1 MGNRA
6 FIQIDSNLFEMPI
19 VFYGHWSGSENLEAV
34 RNVLSRTDRIGD
46 PSYLSAQI
54 FHEFSVGLRDY
65 DGGLG
70 FGISVGV
77 VGSGEWAD
85 TDTIYVNADTG
96 EYRLGDKVYSEFTIT
111 TNRFGVIEKLLH
123 QNG

>member
-6 FIQIDSNLFEMPI
+6 FIQIDSEIFEMPI

-54 FHEFSVGLRDY
+54 FHEFSARLGGY
-65 DGGLG
+65 EGGLG

-77 VGSGEWAD
+77 VGNDFWAD

-96 EYRLGDKVYSEFTIT
+96 EYRIGSRVYSEHA
-111 TNRFGVIEKLLH
+111 KLSLL
-123 QNG
+123 